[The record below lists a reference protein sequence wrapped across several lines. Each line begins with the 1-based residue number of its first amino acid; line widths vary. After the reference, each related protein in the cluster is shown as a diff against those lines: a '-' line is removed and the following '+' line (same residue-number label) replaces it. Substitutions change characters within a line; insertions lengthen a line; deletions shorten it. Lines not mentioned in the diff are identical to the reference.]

1 MPEINIDQ
9 SKISDVNAVIKLC
22 PFGAIEAKDSKISIN
37 ESCKLCRICIIKG
50 PKGAFELVEKKKNEI
65 DKEQWKGIAVYV
77 DHFKGHIHPVTYE
90 LIGKAREMAE
100 KTNFD
105 VHALICGSDISKS
118 AESLLSWGVDKIY
131 SYDRNELELFKIEPY
146 TNVFCDFVSKVK
158 PSVVLV
164 GGTNLGRSLAP
175 RVAATI
181 RTGLTADCTL
191 LDIQTNSDL
200 DQIRPAFGGNIMA
213 HIRTPGHRPQFATVR
228 YKVFPTPEKLRKKN
242 AEIIQ
247 CLIDTDKLTSGIQIL
262 DVKQKPKT
270 LNIEEA
276 DVIIAV
282 GRGFKKKEDLLLANK
297 LADLLGGH
305 MASTRPLV
313 ESGWIDPHKQI
324 GLSGRTVKPRLII
337 TCGISGSIQFRSGM
351 SNSDVI
357 VAINKDRNA
366 PIFQVAHYA
375 IVGDVYEIIPKL
387 LEKIKLHKSSME
399 SASK

>member
-1 MPEINIDQ
+1 MPEIKIDQ
-9 SKISDVNAVIKLC
+9 SKILNIVEVQKLC
-22 PFGAIEAKDSKISIN
+22 PFGSIEVKDGKVTIN
-37 ESCKLCRICIIKG
+37 ESCKLCRICVIKG
-50 PKGAFELVEKKKNEI
+50 PKGAFELVETKKSKI
-65 DKEQWKGIAVYV
+65 DKENWKGIAVYV
-77 DHFKGHIHPVTYE
+77 DHFKGRIHPVTFE
-90 LIGKAREMAE
+90 LIGKAREMAQ
-100 KTNFD
+100 KANFP
-105 VHALICGSDISKS
+105 VYAFICGHNIQKS
-118 AESLLSWGVDKIY
+118 AETLLSWGVDKVY
-131 SYDRNELELFKIEPY
+131 CYDYKELELFKIEPY
-146 TNVFCDFVSKVK
+146 ANVFCDFVSKVR

-181 RTGLTADCTL
+181 KTGLTADCTL

-213 HIRTPGHRPQFATVR
+213 HIRTPEHRPQFATVR
-228 YKVFPTPEKLRKKN
+228 YKVFPTPEKLKKDG
-242 AEIIQ
+242 AQVISCSIQ
-247 CLIDTDKLTSGIQIL
+247 RDKLISKINIISI
-262 DVKQKPKT
+262 KQKPKT

-276 DVIIAV
+276 EIIIAV
-282 GRGFKKKEDLLLANK
+282 GRGFKKKEDIAMASELAE
-297 LADLLGGH
+297 LLGGH
-305 MASTRPLV
+305 VASSRPLI

-324 GLSGRTVKPRLII
+324 GLSGRTVKPKLII

-387 LEKIKLHKSSME
+387 IEKIKLHKNME
-399 SASK
+399 GHAPS